1 MSELT
6 IVMVGKTGHGKS
18 CLGNSILGRY
28 GTDKAFAYS
37 PMGSSTTKTSMME
50 SARIN
55 GIRFHVIDTPGVMD
69 TDAEG
74 KKTLEEISKC
84 REFCPDGVNAVL
96 LVIPFGQK
104 FTKEEETSI
113 GHLKT
118 LFGDDLFKYGIVI
131 FTHGDRFDEAKE
143 DGQLNHF
150 NEYLHSQPPYFNDV
164 LQKVGRRY
172 VLFNNK
178 LRGGAA
184 KPQRL
189 QLVEHIRAVMANV
202 GQVAYKIPVYVNTA
216 GACFPATSTVLI
228 DGKHPEKMASLQ
240 LGTKVLSIPEDG
252 ITPASLDTVYFFG
265 HAADD
270 IIAPFVRITT
280 TGGKTLHLSEGH
292 YIYVGR
298 DALKT
303 SALVTARK
311 VKVGDVVQVVDAPDQ
326 TPRPEEVTE
335 VKTEIKRGLYCPHTL
350 GGSLV
355 VDGVCVSTYTEMIPP
370 TVAHGLLWPARVLYR
385 IAPEVAGKIAQPQ
398 GEKGM
403 PTWLGWLYDRY
414 MAWV

>member
-28 GTDKAFAYS
+28 GQNKAFRDS
-37 PMGSSTTKTSMME
+37 PMGSSTTKTSMKE
-50 SARIN
+50 SATIN

-69 TDAEG
+69 TDAQG
-74 KKTLEEISKC
+74 QATLAEVAKC
-84 REFCPDGVNAVL
+84 RQECPNGVNAVL

-104 FTKEEETSI
+104 FTEEEEKSI

-118 LFGDDLFKYGIVI
+118 LFKDDLFKYGIVI
-131 FTHGDRFDEAKE
+131 FTHGDRFEEAKE

-164 LQKVGRRY
+164 LQKVRQRY

-178 LRGGAA
+178 LRGDAA
-184 KPQRL
+184 TPQRQ
-189 QLVEHIRAVMANV
+189 QLIEHIRDVMRNA
-202 GQVAYKIPVYVNTA
+202 GDVAYRIPEITNA
-216 GACFPATSTVLI
+216 GGACFPATSTILI

-240 LGTKVLSIPEDG
+240 LGTKVLSIADG
-252 ITPASLDTVYFFG
+252 GISPATLDTVYFFS
-265 HAADD
+265 HAGDD
-270 IIAPFVRITT
+270 LIAPFVRIETA
-280 TGGKTLHLSEGH
+280 GGKTLHLSEGH
-292 YIYVGR
+292 YIYVGK

-303 SALVTARK
+303 GALVTARE
-311 VKVGDVVQVVDAPDQ
+311 VTVGDLVHVVDGEDQ

-335 VKTEIKRGLYCPHTL
+335 VTTEIKRGLYCPHTL

-355 VDGVCVSTYTEMIPP
+355 VDGVCVSTYTEMFPP
-370 TVAHGLLWPARVLYR
+370 ALAHGLLWPIRVLYR

-403 PTWLGWLYDRY
+403 PTWLGWLHDRY
-414 MAWV
+414 MAWA